1 MGERMRAG
9 LFEQTPKIKE
19 GAALNN
25 DWNNTGFDVEK
36 ARNHVG
42 NYTRA
47 TGMYCTIINDRGEPL
62 QRLCGDTGLCA
73 FCRNIQIS
81 TKKNKDCANVHLYGS
96 YQAER
101 FGGKYVFF
109 CPLGLV
115 HWASPIVNGGIMR
128 GALIGGPVL
137 MVNSEEF
144 LLEDL
149 IREYGFNEVEMDEI
163 RKYVNDVPVVQPDIV
178 NSLSELLCIVA
189 GSISTDSPR
198 LEGQRN
204 YYKLQADISDT
215 IQQIKLSEYSHSST
229 YPYPFEKEKELLS
242 RIALGDKPSSQKILN
257 EILGYIF
264 FSSGKNFSII
274 KARILELVVL
284 LSRAALEGGADIE
297 EVFGLNM
304 RYLTDIHAFKTV
316 EELCFWLSN
325 IMSRFTDC
333 VFNLADVRHKDT
345 IYKALDYIK
354 RNFSKRITLE
364 EVAGQVYLNPS
375 YFSKI
380 FKNEMNTT
388 FVSYVNRIR
397 INAAKKLLSDI
408 SIPLTDISCMV
419 GFEDQSYFT
428 KVFKK
433 ATGVTPGKFR
443 ESKGQA

>member
-1 MGERMRAG
+1 M
-9 LFEQTPKIKE
+9 
-19 GAALNN
+19 NN
-25 DWNNTGFDVEK
+25 DLNNTGFDIEK
-36 ARNHVG
+36 ARNHAG

-47 TGMYCTIINDRGEPL
+47 TGMYCTIINSRGESL
-62 QRLCGDTGLCA
+62 QRSCGDSGICA
-73 FCRNIQIS
+73 FCRNIQNNP
-81 TKKNKDCANVHLYGS
+81 KKNKDCANVHLYGS
-96 YQAER
+96 YQSER
-101 FGGKYVFF
+101 FDGKYVFF

-115 HWASPIVNGGIMR
+115 HWASPIVNDGIMK

-137 MVNSEEF
+137 MLNPEEF
-144 LLEDL
+144 LLEEL
-149 IREYGFNEVEMDEI
+149 IREYGTEESELDEI
-163 RKYVNDVPVVQPDIV
+163 KKYVKDVPVVQPDVV

-189 GSISTDSPR
+189 ESISTNSPR
-198 LEGQRN
+198 LEGQRD
-204 YYKLQADISDT
+204 YYKLQADISDAV
-215 IQQIKLSEYSHSST
+215 QQIKLSEYSHSST

-242 RIALGDKPSSQKILN
+242 KIALGDKPSSQKILN
-257 EILGYIF
+257 EIFGYIF
-264 FSSGKNFSII
+264 FSSGKDFNII
-274 KARILELVVL
+274 KARVLELAVL
-284 LSRAALEGGADIE
+284 LSRAAVEGGADIE
-297 EVFGLNM
+297 EVFGLNL
-304 RYLTDIHAFKTV
+304 RYLSDIHTFKTV

-380 FKNEMNTT
+380 FKSEMNTT
-388 FVSYVNRIR
+388 FVSYVNKIR
-397 INAAKKLLSDI
+397 INAAKNLLSDI

-433 ATGVTPGKFR
+433 ATGVTPGKYR